1 MFRKFIF
8 HFIFLLSSYLLS
20 QESLKVSKL
29 HSSDLS
35 RCGHNFT
42 YGFGY
47 NYSQFH
53 SVEIML
59 GRSYSAKWNAL
70 LIETFR
76 QYQIGLDLVDYERKF
91 IVVPKLSY
99 EFSFLKYINLIRSNL
114 LYVASSNTFL
124 YRQEIGFTYKG
135 YISLDYNYT
144 FNLNNTLYKNTGHGF
159 SIRSTLPFTKRNYD
173 KIY

>member
-1 MFRKFIF
+1 MNRLFTFCCILFFTRVLFA
-8 HFIFLLSSYLLS
+8 
-20 QESLKVSKL
+20 QDSLKVSKP

-91 IVVPKLSY
+91 IIVPKLSY
-99 EFSFLKYINLIRSNL
+99 EFSFLKYINIIRANL

-124 YRQEIGFTYKG
+124 YRHEIGFTYKG

-144 FNLNNTLYKNTGHGF
+144 FSLNNTLYKNTGHGF

-173 KIY
+173 RIY

>member
-1 MFRKFIF
+1 MNRVFTFYCILF
-8 HFIFLLSSYLLS
+8 FTSVLFS
-20 QESLKVSKL
+20 QDSLKVSKL
-29 HSSDLS
+29 HSFDLL

-76 QYQIGLDLVDYERKF
+76 QYQIGFD
-91 IVVPKLSY
+91 
-99 EFSFLKYINLIRSNL
+99 
-114 LYVASSNTFL
+114 
-124 YRQEIGFTYKG
+124 
-135 YISLDYNYT
+135 
-144 FNLNNTLYKNTGHGF
+144 
-159 SIRSTLPFTKRNYD
+159 
-173 KIY
+173 